1 MSHQHQ
7 HDINAVGKR
16 NAMYAHLGPDT
27 IDALHDEHRVR
38 LLSRHTRRH
47 RDHEWID
54 RHDDDITR

>member
-1 MSHQHQ
+1 
-7 HDINAVGKR
+7 
-16 NAMYAHLGPDT
+16 MYAHLGPDT